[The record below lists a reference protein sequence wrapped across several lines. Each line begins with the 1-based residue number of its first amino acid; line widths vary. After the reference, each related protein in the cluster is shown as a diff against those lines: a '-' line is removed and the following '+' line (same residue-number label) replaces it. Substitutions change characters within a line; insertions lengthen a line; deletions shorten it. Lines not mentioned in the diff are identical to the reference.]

1 MKAIQADDEKDFIT
15 GLKEILEDLGI
26 EADTDETE
34 KGIVFNLNTIE
45 L

>member
-1 MKAIQADDEKDFIT
+1 MKPVLIEDEKDFLT
-15 GLKEILEDLGI
+15 GLKEILDDLGI

-34 KGIVFNLNTIE
+34 KGVIFNINKLE